1 LEDQERRVGASDDGS
16 PPLKKKPQ
24 RENRFTVMIMG
35 SLGRVRSFEISPR
48 VVFWTALFLVLYI
61 PFSIFVINR
70 YFVLRSVHEHQSAK
84 LSVLEKDASMHQKT
98 LLRSREHIAFLEE
111 YIDSL
116 EKGEVQDN
124 PSNTAKEP
132 ETASAGAATVG
143 ASTTQAQEEPLES
156 AGIVHIEDMVISKQ
170 DSKLEIEF
178 RLVNTQQGEEA
189 VGGYV
194 HIIAKQGEGDNPQ
207 LRTFPYEKLVN
218 GLPENYRRG
227 QLFLIKWFK
236 PVQGRFDLGPGSDLP
251 SSIRVLVYDRSG
263 VLLLE
268 DEFEVQH
275 ES

>member
-1 LEDQERRVGASDDGS
+1 
-16 PPLKKKPQ
+16 
-24 RENRFTVMIMG
+24 MIMG

-48 VVFWTALFLVLYI
+48 IVFWTALFLVLYI

-84 LSVLEKDASMHQKT
+84 LSVLENDAAKHQKT

-116 EKGEVQDN
+116 EKGEVQEN

-132 ETASAGAATVG
+132 ETPSAGTVG
-143 ASTTQAQEEPLES
+143 ASTTQAQEEPPKS
-156 AGIVHIEDMVISKQ
+156 AGIVQIEDMVISKQ

-207 LRTFPYEKLVN
+207 LRTFPYEELVN

-236 PVQGRFDLGPGSDLP
+236 PVQGRFDLSPGSDPP
-251 SSIRVLVYDRSG
+251 SCIRILVYDRSG